1 MRFQWMRSFK
11 SLIENCQL
19 LPDSIQ
25 SANGLNNHIDSMI
38 KEHIWNK
45 PITNNVSEL
54 EIDGNV
60 S

>member
-1 MRFQWMRSFK
+1 MRSFK